1 MTQYPSKCPV
11 CGTRAVRERT
21 GRGRTTPYRMI
32 PSLDLPPTLPIP
44 TCGRCQSLFLARME
58 PEFVAEQLRQTFQQS
73 LRVRVKTALCSL
85 KQFVSWRQLEVKLG
99 LSQGYLSKLRLSS
112 ANPSP
117 ELTVLLALL
126 AMDPTLLSEID
137 LFWLIPDS
145 VWIPKSQVADA
156 LERRRMRGEAHRH
169 AEICAR
175 TDLVALIGQYVTLVP
190 EGKNF
195 VGPCPFHNDPLSSL
209 KVSVEGRFY
218 YCFGCHASGD
228 AVQFLMA
235 KEQRSLSDVLSDL
248 AQRAGML
255 PISSDGR
262 SDREGRGSR
271 EPLYRR

>member
-85 KQFVSWRQLEVKLG
+85 KQFVSWRQLEV
-99 LSQGYLSKLRLSS
+99 
-112 ANPSP
+112 
-117 ELTVLLALL
+117 
-126 AMDPTLLSEID
+126 
-137 LFWLIPDS
+137 IPDS